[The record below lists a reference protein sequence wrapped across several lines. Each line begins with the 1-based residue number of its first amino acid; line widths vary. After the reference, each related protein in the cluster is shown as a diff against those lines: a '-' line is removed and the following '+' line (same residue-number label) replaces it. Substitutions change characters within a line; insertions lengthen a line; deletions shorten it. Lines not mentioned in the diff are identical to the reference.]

1 MKTKQETPENFDS
14 AFVNVTLS
22 AERLINGKPKSLND
36 LATAAKGDWV
46 MSEDAAKKIK
56 YIYPVRKNQI
66 LGVFEVLDYT
76 MLVTPEQ
83 TRVRFTLKPIFEGRT
98 PLLESAVSNL
108 TATNFV
114 VKYF

>member
-1 MKTKQETPENFDS
+1 MKTKHETPENFDS

-22 AERLINGKPKSLND
+22 AARLINGKPSIND
-36 LATAAKGDWV
+36 LSTAAKGDWV

-76 MLVTPEQ
+76 MLVTPDQ
-83 TRVRFTLKPIFEGRT
+83 TRVRFTLKAIFEGRT